1 MSARPDRVVGSQEH
15 LRVLKGRKLAR
26 PSIAPWTI
34 MALVGITAFLGLVFA
49 RTSLDQSAF
58 ELDELNS
65 AITEQTTINRD
76 LKLQIAGMEN
86 PARIAPLAEEMG
98 LVIPGET
105 RQLLVDLT
113 PSSRVVQADDSGGTQ

>member
-1 MSARPDRVVGSQEH
+1 
-15 LRVLKGRKLAR
+15 
-26 PSIAPWTI
+26 

>member
-1 MSARPDRVVGSQEH
+1 
-15 LRVLKGRKLAR
+15 
-26 PSIAPWTI
+26 

-58 ELDELNS
+58 ELAELNN
-65 AITEQTTINRD
+65 AIVQETTVNRD
-76 LKLQIAGMEN
+76 LKLQIAEMEN

-113 PSSRVVQADDSGGTQ
+113 PSSHVVQAEDSEGTQ